1 MARVRCLYLSAP
13 GSETAC
19 RELLAV
25 TSGIDEKANPVQA
38 GYHAA
43 ATMIMAKYFV
53 NPVRKLV
60 WFHDGEA
67 LLERAVAASEGS
79 AELRFVRYGIQSGS
93 PGFLGYRHHLETD
106 RAILQKFADKGG
118 TDELSVLIRDLLR
131 ATEVGHAKALTHG

>member
-1 MARVRCLYLSAP
+1 MNLSILALLAVLTPFPSISPMARVRSLYLSAP

-67 LLERAVAASEGS
+67 L
-79 AELRFVRYGIQSGS
+79 
-93 PGFLGYRHHLETD
+93 
-106 RAILQKFADKGG
+106 
-118 TDELSVLIRDLLR
+118 
-131 ATEVGHAKALTHG
+131 